1 MVDPDARTHQPIVF
15 VNLCVWLS
23 VTVFLPLLALVRAI
37 LFCRLCIFFFVCFFV
52 DRIVWLSTHWALSN
66 LIWAL
71 HSKEFDYQI

>member
-1 MVDPDARTHQPIVF
+1 MVDPYARTHQPIVF
-15 VNLCVWLS
+15 VNLCVVVCHCVSAFARIGSSYSLLS
-23 VTVFLPLLALVRAI
+23 LVY
-37 LFCRLCIFFFVCFFV
+37 FFFVCFFV